1 MTPLDL
7 PDLLAPTRRQDP
19 SRPLV
24 TFYDDAT
31 GERVELSAVTFG
43 NWVAKTANLLAD
55 LDVEAGDD
63 VGILLPTHWQ
73 TAAVLAAVWTHGAA
87 AWVGRTAIMAAGQV
101 PVLFADVARLD
112 QAIALRDGEHCQ
124 DLVVLP
130 LKPLG
135 GRLDDGQAASA
146 DGVHDYAA
154 TVLAMPDVY
163 QVVDLPAPD
172 QRVLAIDDVE
182 VSAADLVG
190 LAVERAEAM
199 GLSTMD
205 RVLFTGSYAELAGL
219 LDGLLV
225 PLAGNASLVL
235 VRNPDPAALPARA
248 EAEMVTA
255 TVGIDIP
262 GFRRLA

>member
-73 TAAVLAAVWTHGAA
+73 TAAVLAATWTHGAA
-87 AWVGRTAIMAAGQV
+87 TWVGRTAILAAGQV
-101 PVLFADVARLD
+101 PVLFTDAARLD

-124 DLVVLP
+124 DVIALS

-135 GRLDDGQAASA
+135 GRLDGGPV

-163 QVVDLPAPD
+163 QVVDVPQPD
-172 QRVLAIDDVE
+172 QRVLAVDDVE
-182 VSAADLVG
+182 VAADDLVG
-190 LAVERAEAM
+190 LAAERAETM

-205 RVLFTGSYAELAGL
+205 RVLFTGSYAELEGL

-255 TVGIDIP
+255 TVGVDIP
-262 GFRRLA
+262 GIRRLA

>member
-7 PDLLAPTRRQDP
+7 PDLLAPARRQDP

-73 TAAVLAAVWTHGAA
+73 TAAVLAAAWTHGAA
-87 AWVGRTAIMAAGQV
+87 TWVGRAAVLAAGQV
-101 PVLFADVARLD
+101 PVLFADAARLD
-112 QAIALRDGEHCQ
+112 QAVALRDGEHCQ
-124 DLVVLP
+124 DVVVLS

-135 GRLDDGQAASA
+135 GRLDDGQA

-163 QVVDLPAPD
+163 QVIELPRPD
-172 QRVLAIDDVE
+172 QRVLAIEDVE

-190 LAVERAEAM
+190 LAAERAEAM
-199 GLSTMD
+199 GLTAAD
-205 RVLFTGSYAELAGL
+205 RVLFTGSYGELAGL

-225 PLAGNASLVL
+225 PLAGGASLVL

-255 TVGIDIP
+255 TVGVDLP

>member
-43 NWVAKTANLLAD
+43 NWVAKTANLLAE

-73 TAAVLAAVWTHGAA
+73 TAAVLAAAWTHGAA
-87 AWVGRTAIMAAGQV
+87 TWVGRTAILAAGQV
-101 PVLFADVARLD
+101 PVLFTDAARLD

-124 DLVVLP
+124 DVVALS

-135 GRLDDGQAASA
+135 GRLDGEPA

-163 QVVDLPAPD
+163 QVVDLPQPN
-172 QRVLAIDDVE
+172 QRVLAVDDVE
-182 VSAADLVG
+182 VAAADLVG
-190 LAVERAEAM
+190 LAAERAGTM

-205 RVLFTGSYAELAGL
+205 RVLFTGSYGELEGL

-255 TVGIDIP
+255 TVGVDIP
-262 GFRRLA
+262 GVRRLA

>member
-73 TAAVLAAVWTHGAA
+73 TAAVLAAAWTHGAA
-87 AWVGRTAIMAAGQV
+87 TWVGRTAILAAGQV
-101 PVLFADVARLD
+101 PVLFTDAARLD
-112 QAIALRDGEHCQ
+112 QAVALRDGEHCQ
-124 DLVVLP
+124 DVVALS

-135 GRLDDGQAASA
+135 GRLDGGPD

-163 QVVDLPAPD
+163 QVVDVPQPN
-172 QRVLAIDDVE
+172 QRVLAVDDVE
-182 VSAADLVG
+182 VAAADLVG
-190 LAVERAEAM
+190 LAAERAETM

-205 RVLFTGSYAELAGL
+205 RVLFTGSYAELEGL

-235 VRNPDPAALPARA
+235 VRNPDAAALPARA

-255 TVGIDIP
+255 TVGVDIP
-262 GFRRLA
+262 GIRRLA